1 MKSCSGFQLK
11 GSTGATSPCEMEAL
25 SSVLLQHGPRLQAGR
40 AQPRD
45 PWDFGATPPAHLI
58 PAELWVGCAESQ
70 EPASQGLD
78 RAQIAPAIHSCWI
91 IPWDLWTAGTGWA
104 PTISQTKKNVWGKI
118 KISNSIAASSTA
130 AALRYVKQ
138 GQQRALCCR
147 AWAWELLWVRTG
159 IVCTFSLVFLSQ
171 MGRKFISEG
180 KKKDHMQSNT

>member
-1 MKSCSGFQLK
+1 MKSCSGLQLK

-40 AQPRD
+40 AQPWD

-58 PAELWVGCAESQ
+58 PAELSVGCAESQ

-118 KISNSIAASSTA
+118 KISNSIAASSSSSTALCKAGA
-130 AALRYVKQ
+130 AASALLQSLSVRAAVSKNWHCVHLRLGISVTHEEEIY
-138 GQQRALCCR
+138 
-147 AWAWELLWVRTG
+147 LWR
-159 IVCTFSLVFLSQ
+159 
-171 MGRKFISEG
+171 
-180 KKKDHMQSNT
+180 

>member
-1 MKSCSGFQLK
+1 MKSCSGLQLK

-40 AQPRD
+40 AQPWD

-58 PAELWVGCAESQ
+58 PAELSVGCAESQ

-118 KISNSIAASSTA
+118 KISNSIAASSRSSTALCKAGA
-130 AALRYVKQ
+130 AASALLQSLSV
-138 GQQRALCCR
+138 RAAVSKNWHCVHLQ
-147 AWAWELLWVRTG
+147 LG
-159 IVCTFSLVFLSQ
+159 ISVTDGEEIYL
-171 MGRKFISEG
+171 
-180 KKKDHMQSNT
+180 